1 MQNES
6 ISESLTY
13 VSDEPDIKTLKYA
26 YDQTV
31 TELEAYFDLCRTSYD
46 DRRNWWPGKS
56 RDHRKHGADAFPW
69 EGASDV
75 ECHVIDERITRLVS
89 LFMASLNRA
98 NVRAFPVESGDIAR
112 SKVVSGFLKWMVSSG
127 YIPRFYRE
135 MELGANYLLERGILI
150 TYVGWQREDRRF
162 IQQLDL
168 SQIAQM
174 SPEIAD
180 AINSGEM
187 DDELILLIQNIFPG
201 TTPKRAKK
209 AIKELRKN
217 GVAELPVVRRQ
228 VNAPEVKT
236 LAPDGDFFFPP
247 YVTDPQ
253 RAPYCFWRTYYTP
266 QELENKVVTDG
277 WDEGFVEHV
286 IDKYRGVNIDSIER
300 EQEGRRSISLTDNA
314 YEAEELIEICY
325 GYQRLVDPEDG
336 AEGIYCTVFHKEFS
350 GDEFT
355 QGYAKFEL
363 LNGYEDYP
371 VVVTRLSEDGKRL
384 YDASTIPSILRGIQ
398 NQVKVERDSRIDRN
412 SLATLPPILHPVGQ
426 APTDWGPGRMIPY
439 RRKGD
444 LDFAPTPA
452 YNTGSLEMENTMLE
466 LADRLVGLDETSSIS
481 QVRKQFLVDKFL
493 SHTAEVLRMAYKC
506 FQRFGP
512 DEVFFRVTGIPD
524 PQVLNKGNPD
534 ENFDILINFDVQN
547 TDPETVQNKLQ
558 QFVALNQLNANGR
571 MNVDSL
577 LDIAAASIDPIM
589 ADAVLQPV
597 ESAQQQVVKDVTDD
611 LTKIFS
617 GIEMPA
623 RPAGAQIAL
632 QVIQQYA
639 QQPDVAQRLQQD
651 EAFAAR
657 LEKYAGQ
664 YTFQMQQAQ
673 NAQIGRV
680 GTAPAQM
687 GDISTQNVMS
697 ESKPTFAYFLQAS
710 CC

>member
-1 MQNES
+1 MLNDS

-13 VSDEPDIKTLKYA
+13 VQDEPDIKTLRYA

-31 TELEAYFDLCRTSYD
+31 NELESYFDLCRTSYD
-46 DRRNWWPGKS
+46 DRRNWWAGKS

-69 EGASDV
+69 EGASDM
-75 ECHVIDERITRLVS
+75 ECHLIDERITRLVS
-89 LFMASLNRA
+89 LFVASLKRA
-98 NVRAFPVESGDIAR
+98 NVRAFPVESSDIAR
-112 SKVVSGFLKWMVSSG
+112 SRLVSGFLKWMVTSG

-162 IQQLDL
+162 LQELDIN
-168 SQIAQM
+168 QIGQV
-174 SPEIAD
+174 SPEVAL
-180 AINSGEM
+180 AIQDGKD
-187 DDELILLIQNIFPG
+187 DDELIVLLQATFDG
-201 TTPKRAKK
+201 TTKKRAKK
-209 AIKELRKN
+209 ALKDLRKT
-217 GVAELPVVRRQ
+217 GVAELPIVRRQ
-228 VNAPEVKT
+228 VNAPDVKT

-277 WDEGFVEHV
+277 WDEDFVDYV
-286 IDKYRGVNIDSIER
+286 IEKYRGVNIDSIER

-325 GYQRLVDPEDG
+325 GYQRLIDQEDG
-336 AEGIYCTVFHKEFS
+336 AEGIYCTVFHREFS
-350 GDEFT
+350 GNEIAP
-355 QGYAKFEL
+355 GYAKFEL

-371 VVVTRLSEDGKRL
+371 VVVTKLSEDSKRL
-384 YDASTIPSILRGIQ
+384 YDTMTVPSILRGIQ
-398 NQVKVERDSRIDRN
+398 NQVKVERDSRVDRN

-444 LDFAPTPA
+444 LDFAPTPPA
-452 YNTGSLEMENTMLE
+452 PTGSIEIENTLTT
-466 LADRLVGLDETSSIS
+466 LADKLVGLDESSIS
-481 QVRKQFLVDKFL
+481 QLRKQFLVDKFL
-493 SHTAEVLRMAYKC
+493 SHTAEVLRMAFKC

-512 DEVFFRVTGIPD
+512 DEVFFRVTGTPD
-524 PQVLNKGNPD
+524 PQLLNKGNPD
-534 ENFDILINFDVQN
+534 ENFDIMINFDVQN
-547 TDPETVQNKLQ
+547 NDPETVENKIQ
-558 QFVALNQLNANGR
+558 QLVQLNSLNANGR
-571 MNVDSL
+571 LNVDSL
-577 LDIAAASIDPIM
+577 LDIAASAIDPVM
-589 ADAVLQPV
+589 ADAILQPV
-597 ESAQQQVVKDVTDD
+597 ETAQQQVVKDVTDD
-611 LTKIFS
+611 LAKIYS

-623 RPAGAQIAL
+623 RPSGAQIAL
-632 QVIQQYA
+632 QAIQQYA
-639 QQPDVAQRLQQD
+639 QQPDVAQRLQTD

-657 LEKYAGQ
+657 MQKYIGQ

-687 GDISTQNVMS
+687 GDIQTQGM
-697 ESKPTFAYFLQAS
+697 
-710 CC
+710 

>member
-1 MQNES
+1 MKNES

-13 VSDEPDIKTLKYA
+13 LQDEPDIKTLRYA

-69 EGASDV
+69 EGASDI

-89 LFMASLNRA
+89 LFMSALKRA
-98 NVRAFPVESGDIAR
+98 NVRAFPVESSDVAR
-112 SKVVSGFLKWMVSSG
+112 SKLVSGFLKWMVSSG

-150 TYVGWQREDRRF
+150 TYVGWHREDRRF
-162 IQQLDL
+162 LQKLDIN
-168 SQIAQM
+168 QIAQI
-174 SPEIAD
+174 SPEVAL
-180 AINSGEM
+180 AIQEGGN
-187 DDELILLIQNIFPG
+187 DEDLVVLLQATFEG
-201 TTPKRAKK
+201 TSPKRAKK
-209 AIKELRKN
+209 ALKELRKN
-217 GVAELPVVRRQ
+217 GETELPIVRRQ
-228 VNAPEVKT
+228 INAPEVKT

-277 WDEGFVEHV
+277 WDEDFVDYVIEH
-286 IDKYRGVNIDSIER
+286 YRGVNIDSIER

-314 YEAEELIEICY
+314 YEAEELIEITY
-325 GYQRLVDPEDG
+325 GYQRLIDPEDG
-336 AEGIYCTVFHKEFS
+336 SEGIYCTVFHRDFNGNEMA
-350 GDEFT
+350 

-371 VVVTRLSEDGKRL
+371 VVVTKLSEDSKRL
-384 YDASTIPSILRGIQ
+384 YDTNTIPSVLRGIQ

-426 APTDWGPGRMIPY
+426 APNDWGPGRMIPY

-452 YNTGSLEMENTMLE
+452 YNQGSLEMEQTQQSQ
-466 LADRLVGLDETSSIS
+466 ADRLVGLDEGSAIS
-481 QVRKQFLVDKFL
+481 QIRQQFLVDKFL
-493 SHTAEVLRMAYKC
+493 SHTAEVLRMAFKC

-512 DEVFFRVTGIPD
+512 DEVFFRVTGTPD
-524 PQVLNKGNPD
+524 PIQFNKGNPD

-547 TDPETVQNKLQ
+547 TDPETVKSKLQ
-558 QFVALNQLNANGR
+558 QFVQLNQLNANNR
-571 MNVDSL
+571 LNVDNL
-577 LDIAAASIDPIM
+577 LDIAAAEIDPVM

-597 ESAQQQVVKDVTDD
+597 ETAQQEMVKDVTDD
-611 LTKIFS
+611 LAKIYS

-623 RPAGAQIAL
+623 RPSGASIAI
-632 QVIQQYA
+632 QVIQQYTS
-639 QQPDVAQRLQQD
+639 QPDIAQRLQTD
-651 EAFAAR
+651 PAFAER
-657 LEKYAGQ
+657 LQKYAGQ

-687 GDISTQNVMS
+687 GEIDTQN
-697 ESKPTFAYFLQAS
+697 L
-710 CC
+710 

>member
-1 MQNES
+1 MNS
-6 ISESLTY
+6 DSASEALTY
-13 VSDEPDIKTLKYA
+13 LSDEPDIRTLNYA

-46 DRRNWWPGKS
+46 DRRNFWPGKS

-69 EGASDV
+69 EGASDI

-89 LFMASLNRA
+89 LFMSALKRA
-98 NVRAFPVESGDIAR
+98 NIRAFPVESSDIER
-112 SKVVSGFLKWMVSSG
+112 SKLVSGFLKWMVSSG
-127 YIPRFYRE
+127 YIPRFFRE

-150 TYVGWQREDRRF
+150 SYVGWHREDRSF
-162 IQQLDL
+162 KQEIDL
-168 SQIAQM
+168 GQIGQIN
-174 SPEIAD
+174 PDIYR
-180 AINSGEM
+180 AIESGEQ
-187 DDELILLIQNIFPG
+187 DDELVLLIQNTFG
-201 TTPKRAKK
+201 GVSENRAKK
-209 AIKELRKN
+209 ALKELRSN
-217 GVAELPVVRRQ
+217 GVTDLPIVRRQ

-266 QELENKVVTDG
+266 QELQNKVTTDG
-277 WDEGFVEHV
+277 WDEDFVEYV

-314 YEAEELIEICY
+314 YEAEELIEIVY
-325 GYQRLVDPEDG
+325 GYQRLIDEEDG
-336 AEGIYCTVFHKEFS
+336 SEGIYCTVFHKEFT
-350 GDEFT
+350 GNET
-355 QGYAKFEL
+355 TPGYAKFEL

-371 VVVTRLSEDGKRL
+371 VVVTRLAEESKRL
-384 YDASTIPSILRGIQ
+384 YDSQTMPSILRGIQ

-452 YNTGSLEMENTMLE
+452 YNSGSLEMEQTLTQ
-466 LADRLVGLDETSSIS
+466 LADRLVGLDEGS
-481 QVRKQFLVDKFL
+481 QMSQIRQQFLVDKFL
-493 SHTAEVLRMAYKC
+493 SHTAEVLRMAFKC

-512 DEVFFRVTGIPD
+512 DEVFFRVTGTPD
-524 PQVLNKGNPD
+524 PQTFTKGDPD

-547 TDPETVQNKLQ
+547 TDPETVKNKLA
-558 QFVALNQLNANGR
+558 QFVQLNQLNANNR
-571 MNVDSL
+571 LNVDSL
-577 LDIAAASIDPIM
+577 LDIAAVEIDPVM

-597 ESAQQQVVKDVTDD
+597 ATAQQEMVKNVTDD
-611 LTKIFS
+611 LAKIYA

-623 RPAGAQIAL
+623 RPAGAQIAI
-632 QVIQQYA
+632 QVIQQYG
-639 QQPDVAQRLQQD
+639 QQPDVAERLQTDQS
-651 EAFAAR
+651 FAAR
-657 LEKYAGQ
+657 MQKYAGQ
-664 YTFQMQQAQ
+664 YTFQIQQAQ

-687 GDISTQNVMS
+687 GEISTQN
-697 ESKPTFAYFLQAS
+697 L
-710 CC
+710 

>member
-1 MQNES
+1 MQNDS

-13 VSDEPDIKTLKYA
+13 LAEEPDIKTLRYA
-26 YDQTV
+26 YDQIV

-46 DRRNWWPGKS
+46 DRRNYWPGKS

-69 EGASDV
+69 EGASDS

-89 LFMASLNRA
+89 LFMSSLKRA
-98 NVRAFPVESGDIAR
+98 NVRAFPVESSDIVR
-112 SKVVSGFLKWMVSSG
+112 SKLVSGFLKWMVSSG

-150 TYVGWQREDRRF
+150 SYAGFRLENRRF
-162 IQQLDL
+162 LQNLSLQQI
-168 SQIAQM
+168 SQI
-174 SPEIAD
+174 SPEVSA
-180 AINSGEM
+180 AIQSGEE
-187 DDELILLIQNIFPG
+187 DEALVELLIATFEG

-209 AIKELRKN
+209 ALKDLRKN
-217 GVAELPVVRRQ
+217 GEAELPIVRRQ
-228 VNAPEVKT
+228 INAPEVKT

-266 QELENKVVTDG
+266 QELENKVITDG
-277 WDEGFVEHV
+277 WDEGFVDYVIEH
-286 IDKYRGVNIDSIER
+286 YRGVSIDSIER

-314 YEAEELIEICY
+314 YEAEELIEITY
-325 GYQRLVDPEDG
+325 GYQRLIDQEDG
-336 AEGIYCTVFHKEFS
+336 SEGIYCTVFHRDFDGNEMA
-350 GDEFT
+350 

-371 VVVTRLSEDGKRL
+371 VVVTKLSEDSKRL
-384 YDASTIPSILRGIQ
+384 YDTNTIPSVLRGIQ

-426 APTDWGPGRMIPY
+426 APNDWGPGRMIPY

-452 YNTGSLEMENTMLE
+452 YNQGSLEMEQTQQTQ
-466 LADRLVGLDETSSIS
+466 ADRLVGLDENSNIS
-481 QVRKQFLVDKFL
+481 QIRQQFLVDKFL
-493 SHTAEVLRMAYKC
+493 SHTAEVLRMAFKC

-512 DEVFFRVTGIPD
+512 DEVFFRVTGTPD
-524 PQVLNKGNPD
+524 PLTFTKGNPD

-547 TDPETVQNKLQ
+547 TDPETVKSKLA
-558 QFVALNQLNANGR
+558 QFVQLNQLNANNR
-571 MNVDSL
+571 LNVDSL
-577 LDIAAASIDPIM
+577 LDIAAAEIDPVM

-597 ESAQQQVVKDVTDD
+597 ETAQQEVVQGVTDD
-611 LTKIFS
+611 LSKIYS
-617 GIEMPA
+617 GIEQPA
-623 RPAGAQIAL
+623 RPAGASIAI
-632 QVIQQYA
+632 QVIQQYS
-639 QQPDVAQRLQQD
+639 QQPDIAQRLQTD
-651 EAFAAR
+651 PAFAER
-657 LEKYAGQ
+657 LQKYAGQ
-664 YTFQMQQAQ
+664 YTFQVQQAQ

-687 GDISTQNVMS
+687 GDIDTQN
-697 ESKPTFAYFLQAS
+697 L
-710 CC
+710 